1 MGFIPKEGNE
11 IKMYRTKTCGELN
24 IQNVKEHVELA
35 GWIQKIRDLGGMTFI
50 DLRDEFGITQIVVND
65 EELKKFVKELHTESC
80 IHIEGKVV
88 ERANKNPHM
97 KTGNIEVVA
106 EKIEILGKCKNVLP
120 FEINTDQ
127 EVREDLRLEYRFLD
141 LRNEKLH
148 NNILLRSKILK
159 TIRDK
164 MDELGFTEIQ
174 TPILANSSPEGAR
187 DYLVPSR
194 LNPGEFY
201 ALPQAPQQFKQ
212 LLMVSGFNKY
222 YQIAPCFRDEDPRAD
237 RAPGE
242 FYQLDFEMSFATQ
255 EDVFKVIE
263 EVVPYTFEKYTDW
276 KVDKGP
282 FVRIPYKEAMEKYGI
297 DKPDLRNPL
306 IIQDVTDVFKDS
318 EFNAFK
324 DKTIKAI
331 IVPNG
336 AEQGRKFFDKMGEFA
351 TTEEVGAKG
360 LAWTKLDNEGNIQG
374 GIAKFVTE
382 KIKEKLEKDFGL
394 EKNASIFFIA
404 DEFEKAQKIA
414 GLVRIELGKRLDLI
428 EKGVYK
434 FCFIVDFPMYEL
446 SDEGTIDFS
455 HNPFS
460 MPQGGLE
467 ALENKDPLDIL
478 AYQYDL
484 VCNGYEMASGAVRNH
499 DPEIMVK
506 AFEIAGYS
514 EEDVKNRFGAL
525 YNAFQYGTPPH
536 AGAAPGI
543 DRMIMLIADSQNI
556 REVIAF
562 PKNKK
567 ARDLLM
573 RAPSVVTEQ
582 QLKDVHIKLDL
593 DKK

>member
-1 MGFIPKEGNE
+1 
-11 IKMYRTKTCGELN
+11 MYRTKNLGELR
-24 IQNVKEHVELA
+24 IENVGETVELA
-35 GWIQKIRDLGGMTFI
+35 GWIQKIRDLGGMVFI
-50 DLRDEFGITQIVVND
+50 DLRDEDGITQIVIND
-65 EELKKFVKELHTESC
+65 ENLQAQAKELVKESC

-88 ERANKNPHM
+88 ERASKNPKM
-97 KTGNIEVVA
+97 PTGDIEVIA
-106 EKIEILGKCKNVLP
+106 NKIEVLGKCKAELP
-120 FEINTDQ
+120 FEINS
-127 EVREDLRLEYRFLD
+127 EVEAREDLRLEYRFLD

-148 NNILLRSKILK
+148 KNILLRSKILK
-159 TIRDK
+159 AFRDK
-164 MDELGFTEIQ
+164 MDELGFFEIQ

-242 FYQLDFEMSFATQ
+242 FYQLDFEMAFSTQ

-263 EVVPYTFEKYTDW
+263 DVVPSVFKKFTNW
-276 KVDKGP
+276 KVDDGE
-282 FVRIPYKEAMEKYGI
+282 FVKIPYKEAMEKYGI

-306 IIQDVTDVFKDS
+306 IIQDVTKDLADTD
-318 EFNAFK
+318 FNAFK
-324 DKTIKAI
+324 GKTIKII
-331 IVPNG
+331 IVPDG
-336 AEQGRKFFDKMGEFA
+336 ANQGRKFFDKMGEFA
-351 TTEEVGAKG
+351 VEECGAKG
-360 LAWTKLDNEGNIQG
+360 LAWTKLNAEGELEG
-374 GIAKFVTE
+374 GIAKFITPEIVE
-382 KIKEKLEKDFGL
+382 NLKENYGL
-394 EKNASIFFIA
+394 KENASMFFIA
-404 DEFEKAQKIA
+404 DEFKTAQKIA

-428 EKGVYK
+428 EKNVYK

-446 SDEGTIDFS
+446 SDEGTIDFC

-460 MPQGGLE
+460 MPQGGME
-467 ALENKDPLDIL
+467 ALENMDPLDIL

-499 DPEIMVK
+499 NPEIMVK
-506 AFEIAGYS
+506 AFEIAGYT
-514 EEDVKNRFGAL
+514 EEDVKTKFGAL

-543 DRMIMLIADSQNI
+543 DRMVMLIEDSSNI

-562 PKNKK
+562 PKNKR

-573 RAPSVVTEQ
+573 RAPSKVSEQ
-582 QLKDVHIKLDL
+582 QLKDVHIKLDVE
-593 DKK
+593 DK

>member
-1 MGFIPKEGNE
+1 
-11 IKMYRTKTCGELN
+11 MYRTKNLGELR
-24 IQNVKEHVELA
+24 IENVGEEVELA
-35 GWIQKIRDLGGMTFI
+35 GWIQKIRNLGGMVFI

-65 EELKKFVKELHTESC
+65 EELQEKVKNLNTETC
-80 IHIEGKVV
+80 IHINGKVV
-88 ERANKNPHM
+88 ERTSKNSKM
-97 KTGNIEVVA
+97 NTGDIEVVAGNIEV
-106 EKIEILGKCKNVLP
+106 LGKCKNVLP

-141 LRNEKLH
+141 LRNEKIH
-148 NNILLRSKILK
+148 NNILLRSKVLK
-159 TIRDK
+159 ALRDR
-164 MDELGFTEIQ
+164 MYELGFPEIQ

-194 LNPGEFY
+194 INPGEFY

-222 YQIAPCFRDEDPRAD
+222 FQIAPCFRDEDPRAD

-255 EDVFKVIE
+255 DDVLKVIE
-263 EVVPYTFEKYTDW
+263 DVIPYMYKKFTNY
-276 KVDKGP
+276 KVDEGP
-282 FVRIPYKEAMEKYGI
+282 FIRIPYREAMEKYGI

-306 IIQDVTDVFKDS
+306 IIQDVTTIFENT

-336 AEQGRKFFDKMGEFA
+336 AEQGRKFFDKMTEFA
-351 TTEEVGAKG
+351 VEECGAKG
-360 LAWTKLDNEGNIQG
+360 LAWTKINAESIVEG
-374 GIAKFVTE
+374 GIAKFISE
-382 KIKEKLEKDFGL
+382 DIKNQLVNNFGAST
-394 EKNASIFFIA
+394 NCSIFFIA
-404 DEFEKAQKIA
+404 DEFKTAQKIA
-414 GLVRIELGKRLDLI
+414 GLVRIELGKRLDLL
-428 EKGVYK
+428 EKDVFK
-434 FCFIVDFPMYEL
+434 MCFIVDFPMYEL
-446 SDEGTIDFS
+446 SDEGKIDFN

-467 ALENKDPLDIL
+467 ALNTKNPLDIL
-478 AYQYDL
+478 AYQFDL
-484 VCNGYEMASGAVRNH
+484 VINGLEMASGAVRNH

-506 AFEIAGYS
+506 AFEIAGYT
-514 EEDVKNRFGAL
+514 EEDVKTRFGAL

-543 DRMIMLIADSQNI
+543 DRMVMLLAGSQNI

-573 RAPSVVTEQ
+573 RAPSVVTEE

-593 DKK
+593 EEK

>member
-1 MGFIPKEGNE
+1 
-11 IKMYRTKTCGELN
+11 MYRTKNCGELN
-24 IQNVKEHVELA
+24 IKNANENVELS
-35 GWIQKIRDLGGMTFI
+35 GWIQKIRNLGGMIFI
-50 DLRDEFGITQIVVND
+50 DLRDEFGITQIVIND
-65 EELKKFVKELHTESC
+65 EKLQEQAKEFTTESC

-88 ERANKNPHM
+88 ERSNKNSKIP
-97 KTGNIEVVA
+97 TGEIEVIA
-106 EKIEILGKCKNVLP
+106 NELEILGKCKNVLP

-159 TIRDK
+159 TLRDR
-164 MDELGFTEIQ
+164 MDELGFCEIQ

-222 YQIAPCFRDEDPRAD
+222 FQIAPCFRDEDPRAD

-242 FYQLDFEMSFATQ
+242 FYQLDYEMSFATQ
-255 EDVFKVIE
+255 DDVLAVME
-263 EVVPYTFEKYTDW
+263 NVMPYTFKKFTNW
-276 KVDKGP
+276 KVDEGP
-282 FVRIPYKEAMEKYGI
+282 FVRIPYREAMEKYGI

-306 IIQDVTDVFKDS
+306 IIQDVTELFKNSD
-318 EFNAFK
+318 FNAFK

-351 TTEEVGAKG
+351 QTEEVGAKG
-360 LAWTKLDNEGNIQG
+360 LAWAKLEKDGNIAG
-374 GIAKFVTE
+374 GIAKFITE
-382 KIKEKLEKDFGL
+382 DIKEKLENQFGL
-394 EKNASIFFIA
+394 EKNSSIFFIA
-404 DEFEKAQKIA
+404 DEFAKAQKIA

-428 EKGVYK
+428 EKDVYK

-478 AYQYDL
+478 AYQFDL

-499 DPEIMVK
+499 SPETMIK
-506 AFEIAGYS
+506 AFEIAGYT

-536 AGAAPGI
+536 AGAAPGV
-543 DRMIMLIADSQNI
+543 DRMVMLIADSQNI
-556 REVIAF
+556 REIIAF
-562 PKNKK
+562 PKNKR

-573 RAPSVVTEQ
+573 RAPSVVSEE
-582 QLKDVHIKLDL
+582 QLKDVHIQLREEK
-593 DKK
+593 

>member
-1 MGFIPKEGNE
+1 
-11 IKMYRTKTCGELN
+11 MYRTKNLGELR
-24 IQNVKEHVELA
+24 IENVGETVELA
-35 GWIQKIRDLGGMTFI
+35 GWIQKIRDLGGMVFI
-50 DLRDEFGITQIVVND
+50 DLRDEDGITQIVIND
-65 EELKKFVKELHTESC
+65 ESLQAQAKELVKESC

-88 ERANKNPHM
+88 ERTSKNPKMPTGDIEVIANK
-97 KTGNIEVVA
+97 IEV
-106 EKIEILGKCKNVLP
+106 LGKCKAELP
-120 FEINTDQ
+120 FEINS
-127 EVREDLRLEYRFLD
+127 EVEAREDLRLEYRFLD

-148 NNILLRSKILK
+148 KNILLRSKILK
-159 TIRDK
+159 AFRDK
-164 MDELGFTEIQ
+164 MDELGFFEIQ

-242 FYQLDFEMSFATQ
+242 FYQLDFEMAFSTQ

-263 EVVPYTFEKYTDW
+263 DVVPSVFKKFTDW
-276 KVDKGP
+276 KVDEGEFIK
-282 FVRIPYKEAMEKYGI
+282 IPYKEAMEKYGI

-306 IIQDVTDVFKDS
+306 IIQDVTSLFENT

-324 DKTIKAI
+324 DKTIKVI
-331 IVPNG
+331 IVPEG
-336 AEQGRKFFDKMGEFA
+336 ANQGRKFFDKMGEFA
-351 TTEEVGAKG
+351 VEECGAKG
-360 LAWTKLDNEGNIQG
+360 LAWTKLNTQGELEG
-374 GIAKFVTE
+374 GIAKFITPEIVE
-382 KIKEKLEKDFGL
+382 NLKENYGL
-394 EKNASIFFIA
+394 KENASMFFVA
-404 DEFEKAQKIA
+404 DEFKTAQKIA

-428 EKGVYK
+428 EKNVYK

-446 SDEGTIDFS
+446 SDEGTIDFC

-460 MPQGGLE
+460 MPQGGME
-467 ALENKDPLDIL
+467 ALENMNPLDIL

-499 DPEIMVK
+499 NPEIMVK
-506 AFEIAGYS
+506 AFEIAGYT
-514 EEDVKNRFGAL
+514 EEDVKTKFGAL

-543 DRMIMLIADSQNI
+543 DRMVMLIEDSSNI

-562 PKNKK
+562 PKNKR

-573 RAPSVVTEQ
+573 RAPSKVSEQ

-593 DKK
+593 EEK

>member
-1 MGFIPKEGNE
+1 
-11 IKMYRTKTCGELN
+11 MYRTHNLGELN
-24 IQNVKEHVELA
+24 ITNVGEKVELS
-35 GWIQKIRDLGGMTFI
+35 GWVQKIRNLGGMVFI
-50 DLRDEFGITQIVVND
+50 DLRDEFGITQIVIND
-65 EELKKFVKELHTESC
+65 EKLQEEVKSIYTESC
-80 IHIEGKVV
+80 IHIVGKVV
-88 ERANKNPHM
+88 ERASKNS
-97 KTGNIEVVA
+97 KISTGEIEVVA
-106 EKIEILGKCKNVLP
+106 DSIEVLGKCKNVLP

-141 LRNEKLH
+141 LRNQKLH

-159 TIRDK
+159 TLRDK
-164 MDELGFTEIQ
+164 MDELNFTEIQ

-187 DYLVPSR
+187 DFLVPSR
-194 LNPGEFY
+194 LHPGEFY

-263 EVVPYTFEKYTDW
+263 EVVPYTFKKFTNW
-276 KVDKGP
+276 KVDEGP
-282 FVRIPYKEAMEKYGI
+282 FIRIPYRESMEKYGT

-306 IIQDVTDVFKDS
+306 IIQDVTEVFKNSD
-318 EFNAFK
+318 FKAFEN
-324 DKTIKAI
+324 KTIKAI
-331 IVPNG
+331 VVSNG
-336 AEQGRKFFDKMGEFA
+336 AEQGRKFFDKMTDFA
-351 TTEEVGAKG
+351 VNELGAKG
-360 LAWTKLDNEGNIQG
+360 LAWTKFEQDGSVVG
-374 GIAKFVTE
+374 GIAKFITDD
-382 KIKEKLEKDFGL
+382 IKESLISNYNVKLGD
-394 EKNASIFFIA
+394 SIFFIA
-404 DEFEKAQKIA
+404 DEFSTAQKIA
-414 GLVRIELGKRLDLI
+414 GDVRIELGNRLDLL
-428 EKGVYK
+428 EKDVYR

-467 ALENKDPLDIL
+467 VLENKDPLDIL

-499 DPEIMVK
+499 NPEIMVK

-536 AGAAPGI
+536 AGAAPGV
-543 DRMIMLIADSQNI
+543 DRMVMLIANSQNI
-556 REVIAF
+556 REIIAF

-582 QLKDVHIKLDL
+582 QLKDVHIKIEE
-593 DKK
+593 

>member
-1 MGFIPKEGNE
+1 
-11 IKMYRTKTCGELN
+11 MYRTKNLGELR
-24 IQNVKEHVELA
+24 IENVGETVELA
-35 GWIQKIRDLGGMTFI
+35 GWIQKIRDLGGMVFI
-50 DLRDEFGITQIVVND
+50 DLRDEDGITQIVIND
-65 EELKKFVKELHTESC
+65 EKLQTQAKELVKESC

-88 ERANKNPHM
+88 ERASKNSKM
-97 KTGNIEVVA
+97 VTGDIEVIA
-106 EKIEILGKCKNVLP
+106 SKIEVLGKCKAELP
-120 FEINTDQ
+120 FEINS
-127 EVREDLRLEYRFLD
+127 EVEAREDLRLEYRFLD

-148 NNILLRSKILK
+148 KNILLRSKILK
-159 TIRDK
+159 AFRDK
-164 MDELGFTEIQ
+164 MDELGFFEIQ

-242 FYQLDFEMSFATQ
+242 FYQLDFEMAFSTQ

-263 EVVPYTFEKYTDW
+263 NVVPSVFKKFTDW
-276 KVDKGP
+276 KVDEGEFIK
-282 FVRIPYKEAMEKYGI
+282 IPYKEAMEKYGI

-306 IIQDVTDVFKDS
+306 IIQDVTSLFENT

-324 DKTIKAI
+324 DKTIKVI
-331 IVPNG
+331 IVPEG
-336 AEQGRKFFDKMGEFA
+336 ANQGRKFFDKMGDFA
-351 TTEEVGAKG
+351 VTECGAKG
-360 LAWTKLDNEGNIQG
+360 LAWTKLNNQGELEG
-374 GIAKFVTE
+374 GIAKFITPEIVE
-382 KIKEKLEKDFGL
+382 NLKENYGL
-394 EKNASIFFIA
+394 KENASMFFIA
-404 DEFEKAQKIA
+404 DEFKIAQKIA

-428 EKGVYK
+428 EKNIYK

-446 SDEGTIDFS
+446 SDEGKIDFC

-460 MPQGGLE
+460 MPQGGME
-467 ALENKDPLDIL
+467 ALENMNPLDIL
-478 AYQYDL
+478 AYQFDL

-499 DPEIMVK
+499 NPEIMVK
-506 AFEIAGYS
+506 AFEIAGYN
-514 EEDVKNRFGAL
+514 EEDVKTKFGAL

-543 DRMIMLIADSQNI
+543 DRMVMLIEDSNNI

-562 PKNKK
+562 PKNKR

-573 RAPSVVTEQ
+573 RAPSKVSEQ
-582 QLKDVHIKLDL
+582 QLKDVHINLDL
-593 DKK
+593 EDK

>member
-1 MGFIPKEGNE
+1 
-11 IKMYRTKTCGELN
+11 MYRTKNLGELRIEN
-24 IQNVKEHVELA
+24 AGETVELA
-35 GWIQKIRDLGGMTFI
+35 GWIQKIRDLGGMIFI
-50 DLRDEFGITQIVVND
+50 DLRDEDGITQIVIND
-65 EELKKFVKELHTESC
+65 EKMQEQAKELVKESC

-88 ERANKNPHM
+88 ERASKNPKM
-97 KTGNIEVVA
+97 PTGDIEVIA
-106 EKIEILGKCKNVLP
+106 SKIEVLGKCKPELP
-120 FEINTDQ
+120 FEVNS
-127 EVREDLRLEYRFLD
+127 EVEAREDLRLEYRFLD

-148 NNILLRSKILK
+148 KNILLRSKILK
-159 TIRDK
+159 AFRDK
-164 MDELGFTEIQ
+164 MDELGFYEIQ

-242 FYQLDFEMSFATQ
+242 FYQLDFEMAFSTQ

-263 EVVPYTFEKYTDW
+263 DVVPSVFKKFTDW
-276 KVDKGP
+276 KVDEGEFIK
-282 FVRIPYKEAMEKYGI
+282 IPYREAMEKYGI

-306 IIQDVTDVFKDS
+306 IIQDVTTIFENT

-324 DKTIKAI
+324 GKTIKVI

-351 TTEEVGAKG
+351 VNECGAKG
-360 LAWTKLDNEGNIQG
+360 LAWTKLNKESNLEG
-374 GIAKFVTE
+374 GIAKFITPEIVE
-382 KIKEKLEKDFGL
+382 SLKENYGL
-394 EKNASIFFIA
+394 KENDSMFFIA
-404 DEFEKAQKIA
+404 DEFKTAQKIA

-428 EKGVYK
+428 EKNVYK

-446 SDEGTIDFS
+446 SDEGEIDFC

-460 MPQGGLE
+460 MPQGGMD
-467 ALENKDPLDIL
+467 ALENMDPLDIL

-499 DPEIMVK
+499 NPEIMVK
-506 AFEIAGYS
+506 AFEIAGYT
-514 EEDVKNRFGAL
+514 EDDVKSKFGAL

-543 DRMIMLIADSQNI
+543 DRMVMLIEDSSNI

-562 PKNKK
+562 PKNKR

-573 RAPSVVTEQ
+573 RAPSVVSEK
-582 QLKDVHIKLDL
+582 QLKDVHIKLDI
-593 DKK
+593 DE

>member
-1 MGFIPKEGNE
+1 
-11 IKMYRTKTCGELN
+11 MYRTKTCGELN
-24 IQNVKEHVELA
+24 ISNVNEEVELS
-35 GWIQKIRDLGGMTFI
+35 GWIQKIRNLGGMVFI
-50 DLRDEFGITQIVVND
+50 DLRDEFGITQIVINNEKL
-65 EELKKFVKELHTESC
+65 EEQIKTYSTESC
-80 IHIEGKVV
+80 IHINGKVV
-88 ERANKNPHM
+88 ERSSKNP
-97 KTGNIEVVA
+97 KIPTGEIEVVA
-106 EKIEILGKCKNVLP
+106 KKIEMLGKCKNVLP
-120 FEINTDQ
+120 FEINTEQ

-148 NNILLRSKILK
+148 ENILLRSKIMK
-159 TIRDK
+159 TLRDK

-212 LLMVSGFNKY
+212 LLMLAGFNKY

-242 FYQLDFEMSFATQ
+242 FYQLDFEMSFASQ

-263 EVVPYTFEKYTDW
+263 EVVPYTFKKFTNW
-276 KVDKGP
+276 KVDEGP
-282 FVRIPYKEAMEKYGI
+282 FIRIPYKEAMEKYGI

-306 IIQDVTDVFKDS
+306 IIQDVTKVFEKSD
-318 EFNAFK
+318 FKAFEG
-324 DKTIKAI
+324 KTVKAI
-331 IVPNG
+331 VVPDG
-336 AEQGRKFFDKMGEFA
+336 AKQGRKFFDKMTDFA
-351 TTEEVGAKG
+351 KTEEVGAKG
-360 LAWTKLDNEGNIQG
+360 LAWTKLEEGTLTG
-374 GIAKFVTE
+374 GIAKFITE
-382 KIKEKLEKDFGL
+382 EMKEMLEKEYGL
-394 EKNASIFFIA
+394 KNDDAIFFIG
-404 DEFEKAQKIA
+404 DELKQAQKIA
-414 GLVRIELGKRLDLI
+414 GLVRIELGNRLDLL
-428 EKGVYK
+428 EKDTYR

-446 SDEGTIDFS
+446 SDEGTIDFN

-467 ALENKDPLDIL
+467 ALDRKDPLDVL

-499 DPEIMVK
+499 NPEIMVK
-506 AFEIAGYS
+506 AFEIAGYA

-525 YNAFQYGTPPH
+525 YKAFQYGAPPH
-536 AGAAPGI
+536 AGAAPGL
-543 DRMIMLIADSQNI
+543 DRMVMLIADSQNI

-562 PKNKK
+562 PKNKR

-573 RAPSVVTEQ
+573 QAPSVVADK

-593 DKK
+593 DK

>member
-1 MGFIPKEGNE
+1 
-11 IKMYRTKTCGELN
+11 MYRTKNLGELR
-24 IQNVKEHVELA
+24 IENVGETVELA
-35 GWIQKIRDLGGMTFI
+35 GWIQKIRDLGGMVFI
-50 DLRDEFGITQIVVND
+50 DLRDEDGITQIVIND
-65 EELKKFVKELHTESC
+65 ESLQAQAKELVKESC

-88 ERANKNPHM
+88 ERTSKNPKM
-97 KTGNIEVVA
+97 PTGDIEVIA
-106 EKIEILGKCKNVLP
+106 SKIEVLGKCKAELP
-120 FEINTDQ
+120 FEINS
-127 EVREDLRLEYRFLD
+127 EVEAREDLKLEYRFLD

-148 NNILLRSKILK
+148 KNILLRSKILK
-159 TIRDK
+159 AFRDK
-164 MDELGFTEIQ
+164 MDELGFFEIQ

-242 FYQLDFEMSFATQ
+242 FYQLDFEMAFSTQ

-263 EVVPYTFEKYTDW
+263 DVVPSVFKKFTDW
-276 KVDKGP
+276 KVDEGEFIK
-282 FVRIPYKEAMEKYGI
+282 IPYKEAMGKYGI

-306 IIQDVTDVFKDS
+306 IIQDVTSLFENT

-324 DKTIKAI
+324 DKTIKVI
-331 IVPNG
+331 IVPEG
-336 AEQGRKFFDKMGEFA
+336 ANQGRKFFDKMGEFA
-351 TTEEVGAKG
+351 VEECGAKG
-360 LAWTKLDNEGNIQG
+360 LAWTKLNAESELEG
-374 GIAKFVTE
+374 GIAKFITPEIVE
-382 KIKEKLEKDFGL
+382 NLKENYGL
-394 EKNASIFFIA
+394 KENASMFFIA
-404 DEFEKAQKIA
+404 DEFKTAQKIA

-428 EKGVYK
+428 EKNVYK

-446 SDEGTIDFS
+446 SDEGTIDFC

-460 MPQGGLE
+460 MPQGGME
-467 ALENKDPLDIL
+467 ALENMDPLDIL

-499 DPEIMVK
+499 NPEIMVK
-506 AFEIAGYS
+506 AFEIAGYT
-514 EEDVKNRFGAL
+514 EEDVKTKFGAL

-543 DRMIMLIADSQNI
+543 DRMVMLIEDSSNI

-562 PKNKK
+562 PKNKR

-573 RAPSVVTEQ
+573 RAPSKVSDG

-593 DKK
+593 EEK

>member
-1 MGFIPKEGNE
+1 
-11 IKMYRTKTCGELN
+11 MYRTKTCGELT
-24 IQNVKEHVELA
+24 IKNVGENVELA
-35 GWIQKIRDLGGMTFI
+35 GWIQKIRDLGGMIFI
-50 DLRDEFGITQIVVND
+50 DLRDEFGITQIVIHD
-65 EELKKFVKELHTESC
+65 EKMQEEVKGYTTESC
-80 IHIEGKVV
+80 IHINGKVV
-88 ERANKNPHM
+88 ERSSKNNKIS
-97 KTGNIEVVA
+97 TGEIEVEA
-106 EKIEILGKCKNVLP
+106 DKIEILGKCKNVLP

-127 EVREDLRLEYRFLD
+127 DVREDLRLEYRFLD
-141 LRNEKLH
+141 LRNDKLH
-148 NNILLRSKILK
+148 KNILLRSEVLK
-159 TIRDK
+159 TIRNR

-212 LLMVSGFNKY
+212 LLMVAGFNKY

-255 EDVFKVIE
+255 EDVFEVIE
-263 EVVPYTFEKYTDW
+263 DVVPYTFEKFTNW

-306 IIQDVTDVFKDS
+306 IIQDVTKLFENSD
-318 EFNAFK
+318 FNAFK
-324 DKTIKAI
+324 GKTVKAI
-331 IVPNG
+331 VVPNG

-351 TTEEVGAKG
+351 TIEEVGAKG
-360 LAWTKLDNEGNIQG
+360 LAWTKFEQSGEVAG
-374 GIAKFVTE
+374 GISKFITSD
-382 KIKEKLEKDFGL
+382 IKERLENEFDVKP
-394 EKNASIFFIA
+394 NSSIFFIA

-414 GLVRIELGKRLDLI
+414 GLVRIELGKRLDLL
-428 EKGVYK
+428 EKDVYR

-467 ALENKDPLDIL
+467 ALENENPLDIL

-499 DPEIMVK
+499 NPEIMVK
-506 AFEIAGYS
+506 AFEIAGYT
-514 EEDVKNRFGAL
+514 EQDVKERFGAL

-536 AGAAPGI
+536 AGAAPGL

-556 REVIAF
+556 REIIAF
-562 PKNKK
+562 PKNKRAK
-567 ARDLLM
+567 DLLM
-573 RAPSVVTEQ
+573 RAPSNVSEQ

-593 DKK
+593 Q

>member
-1 MGFIPKEGNE
+1 
-11 IKMYRTKTCGELN
+11 MYRTKTCGELN
-24 IQNVKEHVELA
+24 ISNVNEEVELA
-35 GWIQKIRDLGGMTFI
+35 GWIQKIRNLGGMVFI
-50 DLRDEFGITQIVVND
+50 DLRDEEGITQIVIND
-65 EELKKFVKELHTESC
+65 EKLEEQIKSYNTESC
-80 IHIEGKVV
+80 INICGQVV
-88 ERANKNPHM
+88 ERSSKNTKIP
-97 KTGNIEVVA
+97 TGEIEVVA
-106 EKIEILGKCKNVLP
+106 KKIEMLGNCKNVLP
-120 FEINTDQ
+120 FEINTNQ

-141 LRNEKLH
+141 LRNKKLH
-148 NNILLRSKILK
+148 ENILLRSKIMKAL
-159 TIRDK
+159 RDK

-212 LLMVSGFNKY
+212 LLMLAGFNKY

-263 EVVPYTFEKYTDW
+263 EVVPYTFKKFTNW
-276 KVDKGP
+276 KVDEGP

-306 IIQDVTDVFKDS
+306 IIQDVTKVFEKS
-318 EFNAFK
+318 EFKAFVG
-324 DKTIKAI
+324 KTVKAI
-331 IVPNG
+331 IVPDG
-336 AEQGRKFFDKMGEFA
+336 AKQGRKFFDKMTDFA
-351 TTEEVGAKG
+351 KTEEVGAKG
-360 LAWTKLDNEGNIQG
+360 LAWVKYEENALTG
-374 GIAKFVTE
+374 GISKFITE
-382 KIKEKLEKDFGL
+382 EMKEILEKEYGL
-394 EKNASIFFIA
+394 KNGDSIFFIG
-404 DEFEKAQKIA
+404 DELHNAQKIA
-414 GLVRIELGKRLDLI
+414 GLIRIELGNRLDLL
-428 EKGVYK
+428 EKDTYR

-446 SDEGTIDFS
+446 SDEGTIDFN

-467 ALENKDPLDIL
+467 ALETKEPLDIL

-499 DPEIMVK
+499 NPEIMVK
-506 AFEIAGYS
+506 AFEIAGYG
-514 EEDVKNRFGAL
+514 EEEVKNRFGAL
-525 YNAFQYGTPPH
+525 YKAFKYGAPPH
-536 AGAAPGI
+536 AGAAPGL
-543 DRMIMLIADSQNI
+543 DRMVMLIANSNNI

-562 PKNKK
+562 PKNKRAK
-567 ARDLLM
+567 DLLM
-573 RAPSVVTEQ
+573 QAPSVVSEE

-593 DKK
+593 ESK

>member
-1 MGFIPKEGNE
+1 
-11 IKMYRTKTCGELN
+11 MYRTHNLGELN
-24 IQNVKEHVELA
+24 IKNVNEEVELA
-35 GWIQKIRDLGGMTFI
+35 GWIQKIRNLGGMIFI
-50 DLRDEFGITQIVVND
+50 DLRDEFGITQIVIND
-65 EELKKFVKELHTESC
+65 EELQKQSKNLNTESC
-80 IHIEGKVV
+80 IHIFGKVV
-88 ERANKNPHM
+88 ERASKNIKIP
-97 KTGNIEVVA
+97 TGEIEVVA
-106 EKIEILGKCKNVLP
+106 SKIEVLGNSKSVLP

-141 LRNEKLH
+141 LRNDKLH
-148 NNILLRSKILK
+148 KTILLRSKILK
-159 TIRDK
+159 TLRDK
-164 MDELGFTEIQ
+164 MDELGFSEIQ

-194 LNPGEFY
+194 IHPGEFY

-222 YQIAPCFRDEDPRAD
+222 FQIAPCFRDEDPRAD

-263 EVVPYTFEKYTDW
+263 ELMVHTYTKFTDW
-276 KVDKGP
+276 KVNEAP
-282 FVRIPYKEAMEKYGI
+282 FIKIPYREAMEKYGI

-306 IIQDVTDVFKDS
+306 IIQDVTTAFVNT

-324 DKTIKAI
+324 GKIIKMI
-331 IVPNG
+331 KVENG
-336 AEQGRKFFDKMGEFA
+336 ASQGRKFFDSMTEFA
-351 TTEEVGAKG
+351 VAECGAKG
-360 LAWTKLDNEGNIQG
+360 LAWSKLEESGEFTG
-374 GIAKFVTE
+374 GIAKFITE
-382 KIKEKLEKDFGL
+382 EVKQELLSNYDVKIG
-394 EKNASIFFIA
+394 NAVFFIA
-404 DEFEKAQKIA
+404 DEKLEKTQKTA

-428 EKGVYK
+428 EKNIYK

-446 SDEGTIDFS
+446 AEDEEGNEKIDFC

-467 ALENKDPLDIL
+467 ALNKMNPLDIV

-484 VCNGYEMASGAVRNH
+484 VCNGYEVASGAVRNH
-499 DPEIMVK
+499 NPEIMVK

-514 EEDVKNRFGAL
+514 EEDVKTRFGAL

-543 DRMIMLIADSQNI
+543 DRMVMLIANSQNI

-573 RAPSVVTEQ
+573 GAPSKVSEN
-582 QLKDVHIKLDL
+582 QLRDVHIRCIE
-593 DKK
+593 DK

>member
-1 MGFIPKEGNE
+1 M
-11 IKMYRTKTCGELN
+11 
-24 IQNVKEHVELA
+24 
-35 GWIQKIRDLGGMTFI
+35 
-50 DLRDEFGITQIVVND
+50 
-65 EELKKFVKELHTESC
+65 
-80 IHIEGKVV
+80 
-88 ERANKNPHM
+88 ERSNKNLKM
-97 KTGNIEVVA
+97 ATGEIEIVASKIEV
-106 EKIEILGKCKNVLP
+106 LGKCKNVLP

-127 EVREDLRLEYRFLD
+127 DVREDLRLEYRFLD

-159 TIRDK
+159 TLRDK
-164 MDELGFTEIQ
+164 MDELGFTEVQ

-212 LLMVSGFNKY
+212 LLMIAGFNKY

-242 FYQLDFEMSFATQ
+242 FYQLDFEMAFSTQ

-263 EVVPYTFEKYTDW
+263 EVIPYTFKKFTNW
-276 KVDKGP
+276 KVDEGP
-282 FVRIPYKEAMEKYGI
+282 FIRIPYKEAMEKYGI

-306 IIQDVTDVFKDS
+306 IIQDVTSVFENTD
-318 EFNAFK
+318 FNAFK
-324 DKTIKAI
+324 GKTIKAI
-331 IVPNG
+331 VVPEG
-336 AEQGRKFFDKMGEFA
+336 AKQGRKFFDKMGEYA
-351 TTEEVGAKG
+351 TSEEVGAKG
-360 LAWTKLDNEGNIQG
+360 LAWTKLEENGEVTG
-374 GIAKFVTE
+374 GIAKFITE
-382 KIKEKLEKDFGL
+382 EIKEKLEKEFGAT
-394 EKNASIFFIA
+394 KGSSVFFIA
-404 DEFEKAQKIA
+404 DELEKAQKIA

-467 ALENKDPLDIL
+467 ALENKEPLDIL

-499 DPEIMVK
+499 NPEIMVK

-514 EEDVKNRFGAL
+514 EDDVKNRFGAL

-536 AGAAPGI
+536 AGAAPGV

-556 REVIAF
+556 REIIAF

-573 RAPSVVTEQ
+573 RAPSVVSEQ
-582 QLKDVHIKLDL
+582 QLKDVHINL
-593 DKK
+593 KK